1 MSSSDHI
8 MFVESTV
15 DFILEHENRRALV
28 GLFQK
33 KKARS
38 RFYGSQSLAALKT
51 MMKWCEDHNKEPFNS
66 EDFEEISKRL
76 IVKIASDDKFS
87 DCLRL
92 EL

>member
-51 MMKWCEDHNKEPFNS
+51 MMKWCEDHNKEPFNNK
-66 EDFEEISKRL
+66 DFEKISKL
-76 IVKIASDDKFS
+76 LSVKIASDDKFS
-87 DCLRL
+87 DCSRL